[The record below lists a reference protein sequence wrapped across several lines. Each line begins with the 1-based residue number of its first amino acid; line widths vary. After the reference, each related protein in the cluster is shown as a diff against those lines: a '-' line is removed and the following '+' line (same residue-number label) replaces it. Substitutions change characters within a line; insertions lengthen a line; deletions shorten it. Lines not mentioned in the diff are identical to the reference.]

1 MKTPLLSIGLI
12 FRDDIRCIERCLKAL
27 QPLRDAVPC
36 ELVMADTGSKDGSRA
51 IAEKYADILFDFPWI
66 DDFSAA
72 RNAVM
77 DRSSGKWYLSVDT
90 DEYLDK
96 DCLELVQF
104 LRSGTAAKF
113 GRVLI
118 RNYDTYDMDGSYAD
132 FLTTRL
138 VLLSTGV
145 RYEGAIHE
153 TMDGIGRIG
162 VPYYLPHTIFH
173 HDGYVG
179 MKQNTEKLNRNLKLL
194 REKLR
199 ADPNNLLTHLQ
210 LIESGTNDSR
220 YPQELRKS
228 VSLVRRKVDG
238 WNIYGPPILRYA
250 VIAAKDQD
258 LPEFQ
263 KWLDMAKK
271 WFPDSYY
278 TRIDIAGQLQV
289 DDYEKR
295 KYADCIARG
304 AAIQA
309 AYDDYF
315 SERRDLSFLMVSTL
329 RLASPYFERNMK
341 LLLAASY
348 IQEKQA
354 AKGRKCLEEV
364 DIAALDKTQLEN
376 FIKILFM
383 LQDRS
388 QEDTEGLACSL
399 WEALDGLEADL
410 DKAKEKRAA
419 FSGLAMN
426 TFTKTYRAAEI
437 EQTDDFC
444 RHAYTLFLPLRD
456 QSVLGIAAAVMQS
469 NDPAEI
475 EALLRTVENWAELPI
490 SALSHALRAGVPFPL
505 PGRTFCL
512 EEIDGLTSRLV
523 QSGEDLSAVLKR
535 AAAEDFAAG
544 WQSLLWVRSLVLAVV
559 QNCGWKD
566 ERWGMELAQIFAKV
580 EEMFL
585 TRCYTPEILQEENLY
600 VLPPMHRF
608 GWYCVRAFAAL
619 DAGDTLSYVR
629 FLRAGLNSY
638 EGAKPMAEFLLDHTP
653 QLQAPPPSPELLA
666 LAEKVKT
673 MLAAYPADDPAVEA
687 LKASEVYQ
695 KVAYLIEGESI

>member
-66 DDFSAA
+66 DDFAAA
-72 RNAVM
+72 RNSVL
-77 DRSSGKWYLSVDT
+77 DRCSGEWFLSVDT
-90 DEYLDK
+90 DEYLDE
-96 DCLELVQF
+96 DCSELVQF
-104 LRSGTAAKF
+104 LNSGSSVNLA
-113 GRVLI
+113 RIVI
-118 RNYDTYDMDGSYAD
+118 RNYSTYEMDGAYSD
-132 FLTTRL
+132 FITLRL
-138 VLLSTGV
+138 LRRSTGG
-145 RYEGAIHE
+145 RYEGIIHE
-153 TMDGIGRIG
+153 SWKGIEHAGK
-162 VPYYLPHTIFH
+162 VVHLTQTVFH

-179 MKQNTEKLNRNLKLL
+179 LSRNTKKLKRNISLL
-194 REKLR
+194 REKLQQ
-199 ADPNNLLTHLQ
+199 DPSNLLTRLQ
-210 LIESGTNDSR
+210 LIESSSEEPD
-220 YPQELRKS
+220 YMEQLRKA
-228 VSLVRRKVDG
+228 VSLVKRKTKD
-238 WNIYGPPILRYA
+238 WQYYGPPILRYA
-250 VIAAKDQD
+250 VIEAQGKYPA
-258 LPEFQ
+258 EFE
-263 KWLDMAKK
+263 KWVKMAKT
-271 WFPDSYY
+271 WFPESYY
-278 TRIDIAGQLQV
+278 TRIDVACQVQLQNFS
-289 DDYEKR
+289 DQN
-295 KYADCIARG
+295 YAECIPQG
-304 AAIQA
+304 EAIQA

-315 SERRDLSFLMVSTL
+315 AGRGDVNGKAFSTL
-329 RLASPYFERNMK
+329 RLASPYYERNLQMILANAYIEENRPEK
-341 LLLAASY
+341 ARALLEG
-348 IQEKQA
+348 ID
-354 AKGRKCLEEV
+354 C
-364 DIAALDKTQLEN
+364 AALDKSQVDN
-376 FIKILFM
+376 FVKTLCIL
-383 LQDRS
+383 QNRS
-388 QEDTEGLACSL
+388 MEDTSQIVCAL
-399 WEALDGLEADL
+399 WESLNDPHVNQKKTE
-410 DKAKEKRAA
+410 EKRNAFFALAA
-419 FSGLAMN
+419 RTLTIA
-426 TFTKTYRAAEI
+426 YRASEI
-437 EQTDDFC
+437 THTDFC
-444 RHAYTLFLPLRD
+444 RPAYTVFLPLRD
-456 QSVLGIAAAVMQS
+456 QCVMGCCAAILAS

-544 WQSLLWVRSLVLAVV
+544 WQSLLWVRSLALAVV

-629 FLRAGLNSY
+629 FLRTGLASY

-687 LKASEVYQ
+687 LKASPAYQ
-695 KVAYLIEGESI
+695 KVAHLIEVS

>member
-27 QPLRDAVPC
+27 QPLRDAVSC
-36 ELVMADTGSKDGSRA
+36 ELVMADTGSEDGSRQV
-51 IAEKYADILFDFPWI
+51 AERYADILFDFPWI
-66 DDFSAA
+66 DDFAAA

-77 DRSSGKWYLSVDT
+77 DRCSGQWFLSVDT
-90 DEYLDK
+90 DEYLDG
-96 DCLELVQF
+96 DCSELVRF
-104 LRSGTAAKF
+104 LTSKTPINLC
-113 GRVLI
+113 RVII
-118 RNYDTYDMDGSYAD
+118 RNYDTYEMDGAYSD
-132 FLTTRL
+132 FLTVRL
-138 VLLSTGV
+138 VRLSTGA
-145 RYEGAIHE
+145 RYEGIVHE
-153 TMDGIGRIG
+153 SWTGLEKAGPVMR
-162 VPYYLPHTIFH
+162 LMHTVFH
-173 HDGYVG
+173 HDGYVNMG
-179 MKQNTEKLNRNLKLL
+179 QNTKKIQRNMTLL

-199 ADPNNLLTHLQ
+199 QNPDNLLIYLQ
-210 LIESGTNDSR
+210 MIESGSGEED
-220 YPQELRKS
+220 YMAIIRKA
-228 VSLVRRKVDG
+228 VSLVRRKAED
-238 WNIYGPPILRYA
+238 WQLYGPPILRHA
-250 VIAAKDQD
+250 VIVARSQN

-263 KWLDMAKK
+263 KWVSMAEK
-271 WFPDSYY
+271 WFPDSYF
-278 TRIDIAGQLQV
+278 TRIDVASQIQLQ
-289 DDYEKR
+289 DFTEN
-295 KYADCIARG
+295 KYADCVARG
-304 AAIQA
+304 ETLQA

-315 SERRDLSFLMVSTL
+315 AGRGDLNCQVFSTL
-329 RLASPYFERNMK
+329 RLASPYYERNMQM
-341 LLLAASY
+341 LLAYAC
-348 IQEKQA
+348 IEEGQNEEA
-354 AKGRKCLEEV
+354 RALLEGI
-364 DIAALDKTQLEN
+364 DCAALDKSQVEN
-376 FIKILFM
+376 LTKTLCIL
-383 LQDRS
+383 QSRS
-388 QEDTEGLACSL
+388 NEDAGRVIDSL
-399 WEALDGLEADL
+399 WENLSTPGKVD
-410 DKAKEKRAA
+410 EKRQAFLSIAA
-419 FSGLAMN
+419 S
-426 TFTKTYRAAEI
+426 TFTPAYRATESAKVG
-437 EQTDDFC
+437 FC
-444 RHAYTLFLPLRD
+444 RPAYTVFLPLRD
-456 QSVLGIAAAVMQS
+456 RCVMGCCAAILAS

-475 EALLRTVENWAELPI
+475 ETLLRTVENWAELPI

-544 WQSLLWVRSLVLAVV
+544 WQSLLWVRSLALAVV

-566 ERWGMELAQIFAKV
+566 EHWGMELAQIFAKV

-619 DAGDTLSYVR
+619 DAGDALSYVR

-687 LKASEVYQ
+687 LKASPAYQ
-695 KVAYLIEGESI
+695 KVAHLIEVS